1 MADWTPP
8 ERQIITLGE
17 QSLPPDSPP
26 HSLVTFLNKTLKS
39 HGYIFGLSRNQDGDQ
54 VWTIYQLVEKISED

>member
-17 QSLPPDSPP
+17 QSLPPDSP
-26 HSLVTFLNKTLKS
+26 VTFLNKTLKS